1 MPGRHGLQIEG
12 HRHRS
17 SGAQGTGRNQSAASL
32 IKLVCQGRP
41 LGEGHHRFGAVV
53 EQHLSPGKPEREV
66 VEQGIQELIQ
76 QLTGLVGAAQGVGRS
91 FTHPFRLETRSGLGK
106 IIFCQVAP
114 LPAPSSASLTTAG
127 TSAGTGANEGTPIVL
142 PKTSESPTLLRIRHS
157 MSHVLAMAVQHLFPK
172 AQVTIGPWTETG
184 FYYDFDN
191 PEPFTEAD
199 LKAIR
204 KEMIRII
211 NRKLPLQRI
220 EVSREEAR
228 RRIEAQNEPYKLEIL
243 DGIQEPITLYTLG
256 DEWWDLCAGPH
267 VDDTGALDPRAFE
280 LESVAG
286 AYWRGDENRAQL
298 QRIYGTAWET
308 PEQLAEYKRRKEEAL
323 RRDHRRLGTD
333 LELFSIEDEAG
344 AGLVF
349 WHPRGARMRL
359 LIEDFWRQAHF
370 DAGYELLY
378 TPHVADIGLWKTSGH
393 LDFYAESMFGPMQV
407 DAREYQLKPM
417 NCPFHVLTYAS
428 TLRSYRELPI
438 RWAELGTVYR
448 YERPGV
454 MHGLMRVRGFT
465 QDDAHVFC
473 LPEQISD
480 EILAVLNLTETIL
493 STFDFRSYEINL
505 STRPDKSIGDDAVWD
520 LATKGLVEALD
531 RKGWTYKIDEG
542 GGAFYGPKIDLKI
555 EDAIGRMWQCST
567 IQLDFNLPERFDLN
581 YVAADGTRQ
590 RPIMIHR
597 AIFGSLE
604 RFFGIMTENYAGDF
618 PFWLAP
624 EQLRLL
630 PVTDEVLPYAE
641 TLLSDLKRQGIRAS
655 IDRSGDRLGKMIR
668 HGEQKKIPLLGV
680 IGAKEAEAGAVSLRS
695 RRDGDLGS
703 LEASKLLGSAT
714 RANAERAT
722 SLTFAEAP

>member
-1 MPGRHGLQIEG
+1 MGRILVRRIPVSQ
-12 HRHRS
+12 HRIPVP
-17 SGAQGTGRNQSAASL
+17 ATAASL
-32 IKLVCQGRP
+32 SNP
-41 LGEGHHRFGAVV
+41 AGAVNGTTG
-53 EQHLSPGKPEREV
+53 EQAA
-66 VEQGIQELIQ
+66 
-76 QLTGLVGAAQGVGRS
+76 TGA
-91 FTHPFRLETRSGLGK
+91 P
-106 IIFCQVAP
+106 IP
-114 LPAPSSASLTTAG
+114 LPR
-127 TSAGTGANEGTPIVL
+127 
-142 PKTSESPTLLRIRHS
+142 TSESEPLLRIRHS
-157 MSHVLAMAVQHLFPK
+157 MSHVLAMAVQKLFPK

-191 PEPFTEAD
+191 PEPFTEVD
-199 LKAIR
+199 LKAIK
-204 KEMIRII
+204 KEMARII
-211 NRKLPLQRI
+211 GRRLPLERI
-220 EVSREEAR
+220 EVSRQEAEAR
-228 RRIEAQNEPYKLEIL
+228 IRAQNEPYKLEIL
-243 DGIQEPITLYTLG
+243 EGLTEPITLYTLG
-256 DEWWDLCAGPH
+256 EEWWDLCAGPH
-267 VDDTGALDPRAFE
+267 VANTSELNPKAFD

-286 AYWRGDENRAQL
+286 SYWRGDEKNAQL

-308 PEQLAEYKRRKEEAL
+308 PEQLAEYRRRKEEAL

-333 LELFSIEDEAG
+333 LDLFSIEDEAG

-359 LIEDFWRQAHF
+359 MIEDFWRQAHF
-370 DAGYELLY
+370 EDGYELLY

-393 LDFYAESMFGPMQV
+393 LDFYSESMFGPMQV
-407 DAREYQLKPM
+407 DEREYQLKPM

-473 LPEQISD
+473 LPEQIGD
-480 EILAVLNLTETIL
+480 EILRVLNLTERIL

-520 LATKGLVEALD
+520 LATRGLIEALE
-531 RKGWTYKIDEG
+531 RKGWAYRIDEG

-567 IQLDFNLPERFDLN
+567 IQLDFNLPERFNLE
-581 YVAADGTRQ
+581 YVAADGSRQ

-618 PFWLAP
+618 PFWLAA
-624 EQLRLL
+624 EQIRLL
-630 PVTDEVLPYAE
+630 PVTDEVRPYAQE
-641 TLLSDLKRQGIRAS
+641 LQSQLRAVGVRAA
-655 IDRSGDRLGKMIR
+655 IDSSGDRLGKLIR
-668 HGEQKKIPLLGV
+668 NGEQQKIPVLAV
-680 IGAKEAEAGAVSLRS
+680 IGAKEAEGGTVSLRS
-695 RRDGDLGS
+695 RLDGDLGTVAASS
-703 LEASKLLGSAT
+703 LLAAAET
-714 RANAERAT
+714 ANRERARG
-722 SLTFAEAP
+722 LELGR